1 MLRAGALLCALAG
14 FLQVF
19 PAAAV
24 EKTAGIKLLYSE
36 GRTLIQRNGSQG
48 WVAADSND
56 FVTPGYKIRTEHGSR
71 AEFELPGKTILRLGQ
86 SSGFSFAD
94 SSRATPADSLKTLG
108 ELVGDFWISGFGS
121 PEGLTCRIECPL
133 KEGTIIISSENSISP
148 TIFRMAVGRDGTV
161 ELKAYQGLARVE
173 FTGLDSLVDS
183 SNAVNFPH
191 LAAPEAAGKLA
202 AVTVQS
208 QEKLLLTSSGKI
220 VYEGPF
226 SATDIDEETSWVEW
240 NKARDAELH

>member
-1 MLRAGALLCALAG
+1 
-14 FLQVF
+14 
-19 PAAAV
+19 
-24 EKTAGIKLLYSE
+24 LYSE
-36 GRTLIQRNGSQG
+36 GRTLVQRNGSQG
-48 WVAADSND
+48 WVTTDSND
-56 FVTPGYKIRTEHGSR
+56 YVSPGDKIRTEQGSR
-71 AEFELPGKTILRLGQ
+71 AELELPGGTILRLGP

-94 SSRATPADSLKTLG
+94 SSRSTPADSLMTLE
-108 ELVGDFWISGFGS
+108 ELVGGIWINGYGGAEGS
-121 PEGLTCRIECPL
+121 ACRLVCPL
-133 KEGTIIISSENSISP
+133 KEGTVIISSEKGISVP
-148 TIFRMAVGRDGTV
+148 VFGMAVGRDGTV

-191 LAAPEAAGKLA
+191 LAAPEAAGKLK

>member
-1 MLRAGALLCALAG
+1 
-14 FLQVF
+14 
-19 PAAAV
+19 
-24 EKTAGIKLLYSE
+24 
-36 GRTLIQRNGSQG
+36 
-48 WVAADSND
+48 
-56 FVTPGYKIRTEHGSR
+56 
-71 AEFELPGKTILRLGQ
+71 
-86 SSGFSFAD
+86 
-94 SSRATPADSLKTLG
+94 
-108 ELVGDFWISGFGS
+108 
-121 PEGLTCRIECPL
+121 
-133 KEGTIIISSENSISP
+133 
-148 TIFRMAVGRDGTV
+148 MAVGRDGTV

-240 NKARDAELH
+240 NKARDAELHRTEFSIAEYLLCLALGFDFFFRLHGPGYFLDLESFYPVPLFFDHGDS